1 MADEFVRLIAAGPH
15 VAPYYDTDFRPHR
28 FRFQC
33 HLPRGHAGSQV
44 GRPTYPTGYS
54 HTTRVSGNLASKPH
68 AKVVAFVEQ
77 RRHDLRWRTV
87 HEAWAGEHI
96 EDLLALGFTQRPGG
110 RWTGL
115 LVPGS

>member
-1 MADEFVRLIAAGPH
+1 M
-15 VAPYYDTDFRPHR
+15 
-28 FRFQC
+28 
-33 HLPRGHAGSQV
+33 
-44 GRPTYPTGYS
+44 
-54 HTTRVSGNLASKPH
+54 
-68 AKVVAFVEQ
+68 AFVEQ
-77 RRHDLRWRTV
+77 RRHDLRRRAV